1 MSFDTNYYSKY
12 GKNIISQN
20 GEDGVIEQ
28 LFSDLNITDG
38 IVVEFGAWDGVYL
51 SNIFNLWKN
60 KGFNA
65 LLIEG
70 DSYRADQL
78 LNSLKDYD
86 NTEAMNCF
94 VDPDSKG
101 EYCLDNLLKLLCA
114 FL

>member
-1 MSFDTNYYSKY
+1 MSFDGNYYSKY
-12 GKNIISQN
+12 VKNIISQN

-60 KGFNA
+60 KGFKA

-70 DSYRADQL
+70 DSNRAMTCL
-78 LNSLKDYD
+78 RLYMNMIILKQ
-86 NTEAMNCF
+86 
-94 VDPDSKG
+94 
-101 EYCLDNLLKLLCA
+101 
-114 FL
+114 

>member
-1 MSFDTNYYSKY
+1 MDYPSTYEEKEMSFDGNYYSKY

-28 LFSDLNITDG
+28 LFSDLNIRDG
-38 IVVEFGAWDGVYL
+38 VVVEFGAWDGIYL

-70 DSYRADQL
+70 DSNRANDL
-78 LNSLKDYD
+78 LKTLYEYD

-94 VDPDSKG
+94 VD
-101 EYCLDNLLKLLCA
+101 
-114 FL
+114 